1 MSSNAAFWKLSVCY
15 PMLERRRR
23 SDSLPSFDC
32 STEEF
37 VAMLEATNNRFTFP
51 ISHYQHQAE
60 DENLNDLEWN
70 ELVNAELALL
80 ASIQRHAR
88 LAKLYASD

>member
-1 MSSNAAFWKLSVCY
+1 
-15 PMLERRRR
+15 MLERRHR
-23 SDSLPSFDC
+23 SDSVPSFEC
-32 STEEF
+32 PTEEF
-37 VAMLEATNNRFTFP
+37 VAMLEATKNRFTFP
-51 ISHYQHQAE
+51 IAQYQDQAV

-80 ASIQRHAR
+80 ASIQRHVR